1 MPAPAAAIRQ
11 TVIRV
16 LIADDYPVVRI
27 GLKAIL
33 EKERDMTVVGEAKDA
48 REVIDV
54 ARKVEWDVGV
64 IDYDMPGNSG
74 VALVERMRRE
84 RPGHAV
90 LIISMHPEQL
100 HAVPLIRAGASGYMN
115 KDSAQ
120 EELAVAIRKIARGG
134 KYVSVSLAE
143 QLADFAEGGERAQ
156 LELLSDREYRVM
168 RLLAEGRQLKEIA
181 RQLFLSPS
189 TVSSCR
195 TRILRK
201 LKLQTNADLIRYAE
215 ENNLAA

>member
-1 MPAPAAAIRQ
+1 MPAPAAAARQ

-33 EKERDMTVVGEAKDA
+33 ENEHDMTVVGEAKDA

-54 ARKVEWDVGV
+54 ARRVEWDVGV

-74 VALVERMRRE
+74 VALVERIRRE
-84 RPGHAV
+84 RPGHPV

-100 HAVPLIRAGASGYMN
+100 HAVPLIRAGASGSMN

-120 EELAVAIRKIARGG
+120 EELAVAIRKVAHGG
-134 KYVSVSLAE
+134 KYVSGSLAE
-143 QLADFAEGGERAQ
+143 QLADLAERGERAE
-156 LELLSDREYRVM
+156 LEMLSDREYRVM
-168 RLLAEGRQLKEIA
+168 RRLAEGKQLKQIG

-195 TRILRK
+195 TQILRK
-201 LKLQTNADLIRYAE
+201 LKLKTNADLIRYAE
-215 ENNLAA
+215 EKNLAG